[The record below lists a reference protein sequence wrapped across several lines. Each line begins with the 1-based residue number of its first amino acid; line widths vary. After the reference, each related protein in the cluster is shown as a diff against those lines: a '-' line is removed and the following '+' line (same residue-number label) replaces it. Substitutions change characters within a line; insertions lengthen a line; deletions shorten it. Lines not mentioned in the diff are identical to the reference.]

1 MKHKKIENESFSGAN
16 DVLTISDYSFEYQSI
31 KGGVESLKRSL
42 KTIDSVLNEKK
53 NVEER
58 NW

>member
-1 MKHKKIENESFSGAN
+1 MKHKKFENESFSGN

-31 KGGVESLKRSL
+31 KGGVESLERSL
-42 KTIDSVLNEKK
+42 KTIDSVLNEKN

>member
-1 MKHKKIENESFSGAN
+1 MNPSVAMMH
-16 DVLTISDYSFEYQSI
+16 VLTISDYSFEYQSI
-31 KGGVESLKRSL
+31 KGGVESLERSL

>member
-1 MKHKKIENESFSGAN
+1 MKHKKIENESFSGN

-42 KTIDSVLNEKK
+42 KTIDSVLNEKN

>member
-1 MKHKKIENESFSGAN
+1 MKHKKFENESFSGN

-42 KTIDSVLNEKK
+42 KTIDSVLNEKN